1 MPVAL
6 VCMSHSPLLRFAE
19 PPAEVRAAVDDAF
32 GRVREF
38 VADYDPTLVVS
49 FAPDHYNGFFY
60 ELMPPFCVGYEAE
73 SVGDYGTQL
82 ATLDVA
88 TDVAERLAA
97 HVMGHDIDMAISRR
111 MRVDHGAV
119 QPLEVLFGGIT
130 AKRVVPV
137 FVNGVA
143 RPFTSMRRIGQ
154 MGAAV
159 GDFVRGLDERVLVIG
174 SGGLSHDPPVPQWA
188 TANPAQREM
197 LLSLTEPTNEAR
209 RAREQRVIDAAK
221 RFAAGEADIMD
232 LNPSWDE
239 AFMDLLA
246 SGQLEK
252 IDGYQPAEMAAEAG
266 NSAHEVRTWVAA
278 FNALAA
284 SGPYEV
290 IDRFYRPIPEF
301 IAGFGVMTARVA
313 GVETCPR

>member
-111 MRVDHGAV
+111 MRVDHG
-119 QPLEVLFGGIT
+119 
-130 AKRVVPV
+130 RCS
-137 FVNGVA
+137 
-143 RPFTSMRRIGQ
+143 RWRSC
-154 MGAAV
+154 
-159 GDFVRGLDERVLVIG
+159 
-174 SGGLSHDPPVPQWA
+174 S
-188 TANPAQREM
+188 
-197 LLSLTEPTNEAR
+197 
-209 RAREQRVIDAAK
+209 
-221 RFAAGEADIMD
+221 
-232 LNPSWDE
+232 
-239 AFMDLLA
+239 
-246 SGQLEK
+246 
-252 IDGYQPAEMAAEAG
+252 
-266 NSAHEVRTWVAA
+266 
-278 FNALAA
+278 AA
-284 SGPYEV
+284 SPRKGSS
-290 IDRFYRPIPEF
+290 RSSS
-301 IAGFGVMTARVA
+301 TAWRVRSPRC
-313 GVETCPR
+313 VESGRWALRSATSYGALTNGC

>member
-6 VCMSHSPLLRFAE
+6 VCMSHSPLLHFAE
-19 PPAEVRAAVDDAF
+19 PPAEVRAAVDEAF
-32 GRVREF
+32 GLARKF

-60 ELMPPFCVGYEAE
+60 ELMPPFCVGYGAE
-73 SVGDYGTQL
+73 SVGDYGTPQT
-82 ATLDVA
+82 TLDVA
-88 TDVAERLAA
+88 TDVAERLAE
-97 HVMGHDIDMAISRR
+97 HVIGHDIDMAVSRR

-119 QPLEVLFGGIT
+119 QPLEVLFGDIT

-143 RPFTSMRRIGQ
+143 RPFTSMRRIRQ

-197 LLSLTEPTNEAR
+197 LLSRTEPTNEAR
-209 RAREQRVIDAAK
+209 RTREQRVIDAAK

-232 LNPSWDE
+232 LNPAWDE

-246 SGQLEK
+246 SERLEK
-252 IDGYQPAEMAAEAG
+252 IDGYRPEEMAAEAG

-278 FNALAA
+278 FSALAA
-284 SGPYEV
+284 SGPYKV

-301 IAGFGVMTARVA
+301 IAGFGVMTARLTA
-313 GVETCPR
+313 RSPR